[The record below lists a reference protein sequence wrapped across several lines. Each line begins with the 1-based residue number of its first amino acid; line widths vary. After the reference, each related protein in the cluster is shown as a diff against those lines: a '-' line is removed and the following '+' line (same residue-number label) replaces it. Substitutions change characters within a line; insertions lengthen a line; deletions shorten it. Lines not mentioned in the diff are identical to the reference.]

1 MVACGRHAV
10 IEVINHL
17 LTRTTPDG
25 VAAAIGNVI
34 AVDDETA
41 LVEASNDV
49 RSRCARDELSQ
60 DDVILVEDPDGRQVE
75 EATVEEFFK
84 RR

>member
-1 MVACGRHAV
+1 MT
-10 IEVINHL
+10 EVNYL

-25 VAAAIGNVI
+25 VAMVIGDVI

-49 RSRCARDELSQ
+49 RLRCARHEPSK
-60 DDVILVEDPDGRQVE
+60 
-75 EATVEEFFK
+75 TM
-84 RR
+84 

>member
-1 MVACGRHAV
+1 MT
-10 IEVINHL
+10 EVINDL
-17 LTRTTPDG
+17 LTQTTPDG

-34 AVDDETA
+34 AVDNETA

-49 RSRCARDELSQ
+49 RSRCARHELSL

-75 EATVEEFFK
+75 EATVEEFLK

>member
-1 MVACGRHAV
+1 MT
-10 IEVINHL
+10 EVINYL

-25 VAAAIGNVI
+25 VAMAIGDVI

-49 RSRCARDELSQ
+49 RLRCARHEPSQ
-60 DDVILVEDPDGRQVE
+60 DDVILVEDPDGRQVD
-75 EATVEEFFK
+75 EAPIEEFLN

>member
-1 MVACGRHAV
+1 M
-10 IEVINHL
+10 IEVINYL

-25 VAAAIGNVI
+25 VAVAIGDVI

-49 RSRCARDELSQ
+49 RSRCARHELSQ

-75 EATVEEFFK
+75 EATVEEFLK

>member
-1 MVACGRHAV
+1 MAD
-10 IEVINHL
+10 VINYL

-25 VAAAIGNVI
+25 VAVAIGDVI

-41 LVEASNDV
+41 EVEASSDV
-49 RSRCARDELSQ
+49 RSRCARHELSQ

-75 EATVEEFFK
+75 EATVEEFLK

>member
-1 MVACGRHAV
+1 M
-10 IEVINHL
+10 IEVINYL

-25 VAAAIGNVI
+25 VAVAIGDVI

-49 RSRCARDELSQ
+49 RSRCARHELSQ
-60 DDVILVEDPDGRQVE
+60 DDVN
-75 EATVEEFFK
+75 
-84 RR
+84 

>member
-1 MVACGRHAV
+1 MT
-10 IEVINHL
+10 EVINYL

-25 VAAAIGNVI
+25 VAVAIGDVM

-49 RSRCARDELSQ
+49 RSRCARHELSQ
-60 DDVILVEDPDGRQVE
+60 DYVMLVEGPDGRQVE
-75 EATVEEFFK
+75 EATVEDFLK
-84 RR
+84 RCCQRP

>member
-1 MVACGRHAV
+1 MT
-10 IEVINHL
+10 EVINYL

-25 VAAAIGNVI
+25 VAVAIGDVM

-49 RSRCARDELSQ
+49 RSMCARHELSQ

-75 EATVEEFFK
+75 EATVEEFLK